1 MRIHCTTTFLDG
13 VTRFEKDDVV
23 TVPDADGQRFVDNGW
38 AVREGGGDAPA
49 QPSDAVTL
57 DIQSGSH
64 STKAVTHG

>member
-1 MRIHCTTTFLDG
+1 MRIHCTTKFLDG
-13 VTRFEKDDVV
+13 RVQFEQDDICTVSDEDGARFI
-23 TVPDADGQRFVDNGW
+23 ANGW